1 MKVRI
6 SMPGAAVSVDL
17 EEEKSRKVFN
27 SLAREL
33 LIFGSG
39 GAPAKMEVKSSKPA
53 PKQETACRTTSEV
66 EKEETC
72 TNGN

>member
-33 LIFGSG
+33 LIFGSRG
-39 GAPAKMEVKSSKPA
+39 GTGEDGSKIF
-53 PKQETACRTTSEV
+53 
-66 EKEETC
+66 
-72 TNGN
+72 